1 MEPTFFGHSKTPLYG
16 VYHPPLL
23 NKVGGSAVLLCYPVF
38 QEYIR
43 SHRAFCQLASQLAK
57 LGNHVFR
64 FDYSSTGD
72 SFGDTEDAN
81 YGQWLDDI
89 VLAADELRELSGIR
103 NISIVGL
110 RFGATLACSSKLKQI
125 NKMVLWDPI
134 INGRSYLRALA
145 NMNKAMLTDSD
156 RFPSP
161 RNEILSENFA
171 NIIGF
176 RIPQTLI
183 SSINNAEISS
193 LDVNNVV
200 SISVVTSDDD
210 DAINQLAD
218 ELQKTHKSS
227 NYKNIVTAG
236 NWCEL
241 SKMDETLIPKEIL
254 EYICG
259 LFTK

>member
-1 MEPTFFGHSKTPLYG
+1 MEPTFFGNTKTPLYG

-57 LGNHVFR
+57 MGNHVFR

-72 SFGDTEDAN
+72 SFGDTDEAN
-81 YGQWLDDI
+81 YDQWQDDI
-89 VLAADELRELSGIR
+89 ALAADELRELSGIS
-103 NISIVGL
+103 NVSIVGL
-110 RFGATLACSSKLKQI
+110 RFGATLACTSKLKRI
-125 NKMVLWDPI
+125 KKMVLWDPI
-134 INGRSYLRALA
+134 ISGCSYLKTLT

-161 RNEILSENFA
+161 RNEVLTENFA

-183 SSINNAEISS
+183 KPINNAEILSQD
-193 LDVNNVV
+193 LNDVM
-200 SISVVTSDDD
+200 SISVVTSTDDEVVKQF
-210 DAINQLAD
+210 ATN
-218 ELQKTHKSS
+218 LQETHGNS
-227 NYKNIVTAG
+227 NYMSINTAG